1 MNGHTLRG
9 GMLATVPIAAPWW
22 LGAIVVLTV
31 IGFQPSVTR
40 TSNPMDWAH
49 ALHGITALG
58 WSITLVG
65 QAWLAEQRRRDAH
78 RLLAVAGVLFAI
90 GLVATAMP
98 MLASLAKGASANPG
112 FRPIG
117 LRLLAMDGLLLLLFL
132 VLFSV
137 AIAFVRRPAVHARA
151 LAATGLLALP
161 AGLGRLYMRLFS
173 VDPMRASYLALGTAV
188 LLLMA
193 LIVGDRRAGVRD
205 VVHPLVLGAVLAVAL
220 VTGVTAD
227 AAWFGA
233 WARRMA
239 GA

>member
-1 MNGHTLRG
+1 MTGHTLRG
-9 GMLATVPIAAPWW
+9 GAVAALPVAAPWW
-22 LGAIVVLTV
+22 LGAIVFLTV

-40 TSNPMDWAH
+40 TADPMDWAH

-65 QAWLAEQRRRDAH
+65 QAWLAERRRRDAH

-90 GLVATAMP
+90 GLVATAIP
-98 MLASLAKGASANPG
+98 MLTSLAIGATANPG

-161 AGLGRLYMRLFS
+161 AGLGRLYMRVFAL
-173 VDPMRASYLALGTAV
+173 DPVWASYLALGTAV

-193 LIVGDRRAGVRD
+193 LIAGDRRAGVHD

-220 VTGVTAD
+220 LTGVTAD
-227 AAWFGA
+227 APWFA
-233 WARRMA
+233 QWARQIA